1 MLVVGTGFGAGLV
14 YFVFCLYKC
23 VPGTKL
29 IQTPESLPV
38 SGMYFFCQYQDFNLD
53 M

>member
-1 MLVVGTGFGAGLV
+1 MAPVSCILS
-14 YFVFCLYKC
+14 FVCKSG

-38 SGMYFFCQYQDFNLD
+38 SGMYFFCQYYDLYLD
-53 M
+53 L